1 VQTRYS
7 RANTMRSTI
16 CRDYVH
22 SPMEEAA
29 RYHDGGMIVG
39 IVKTA
44 LMTLRRRRGD
54 EDLLCGVLKRN
65 SKPNEAVESN
75 LILVPSSMYSPLL
88 SLYVLLL
95 LVEFLL
101 LCLPRDITFYGSS
114 RNSVV
119 AENCLHRICKLVS
132 GK

>member
-22 SPMEEAA
+22 FLMEEAA

-75 LILVPSSMYSPLL
+75 LIFSSFLHVFTPPFTLCAPALGGVSTPLL
-88 SLYVLLL
+88 AAGHNILRFVKKFS
-95 LVEFLL
+95 
-101 LCLPRDITFYGSS
+101 CR
-114 RNSVV
+114 
-119 AENCLHRICKLVS
+119 
-132 GK
+132 